1 MSEEKEKLTPVK
13 EFDNHIGKAFGAV
26 ALSAIAWIAM
36 FVFADGYEMLGGSP
50 IMVVIAI
57 LFHAALLYMLYRSGE
72 SKNPTLAVIA
82 LSILVLEFGLTVFF
96 GFAEAMETHR
106 GAGAGTGLA
115 LLGLWE
121 TIKAIRFL
129 VRSSKLEVEAE

>member
-1 MSEEKEKLTPVK
+1 MPDEKQELTPEK
-13 EFDNHIGKAFGAV
+13 EFDNHIGEAFGAV
-26 ALSAIAWIAM
+26 VLSAIAWIAM
-36 FVFADGYEMLGGSP
+36 FIFADGYEMLGESP
-50 IMVVIAI
+50 VMVVIAI
-57 LFHAALLYMLYRSGE
+57 LFHVALTYILYRAGE

-106 GAGAGTGLA
+106 GASAGTGLA
-115 LLGLWE
+115 LFGLWK

-129 VRSSKLEVEAE
+129 VRSSKPSVETE